1 MWGDIAIAF
10 LLAFITAFM
19 MTPYSIK
26 LAKKVGAVDVPKDNR
41 RMHHKPIPKLGGVA
55 VIAGFVVSFI
65 YLVITLSIED
75 SSRLNLFGI
84 EEYGKKILGFFVG
97 VLILGITCFIDDVK
111 TIKPLAK
118 LSGQLLAAI
127 AVVVSGIRIIEVIP
141 FFESAVLNE
150 AVSMILTVIW
160 IIVITNAINLMDGL
174 DGLSS
179 GITMISCISLLIIF
193 SFTLKEDRK
202 LSKAESLLKDGLIY
216 SEKII
221 TYPFNYIK
229 ENIKEYKKL
238 KDVNKNNNIL
248 ETSIDRID
256 SIEAE
261 NIELR
266 RQLETLKEELN
277 INYTLSDYEY
287 LNATVV
293 SRNVGYWH
301 NKITINKGTYNG
313 VEKDMVVISSKG
325 LIGKVIKTSTFTSD
339 VRLITTSD
347 TSNKISVHISNGDNN
362 LYGLINSYDY
372 NKNVLELEGISNTK
386 DVNIGDYVYTSG
398 LGGVFPTG
406 ILIGIVEE
414 ITTDS
419 YDLAKIIKVKPSADF
434 NDINYVSILKRKSD
448 SK

>member
-1 MWGDIAIAF
+1 MFGRKKQ
-10 LLAFITAFM
+10 
-19 MTPYSIK
+19 SIS
-26 LAKKVGAVDVPKDNR
+26 KKY
-41 RMHHKPIPKLGGVA
+41 I
-55 VIAGFVVSFI
+55 
-65 YLVITLSIED
+65 
-75 SSRLNLFGI
+75 
-84 EEYGKKILGFFVG
+84 
-97 VLILGITCFIDDVK
+97 LIL
-111 TIKPLAK
+111 
-118 LSGQLLAAI
+118 
-127 AVVVSGIRIIEVIP
+127 II
-141 FFESAVLNE
+141 
-150 AVSMILTVIW
+150 ILIF
-160 IIVITNAINLMDGL
+160 L
-174 DGLSS
+174 
-179 GITMISCISLLIIF
+179 LLIIF

-372 NKNVLELEGISNTK
+372 NKNVLEIEGISNTK

>member
-1 MWGDIAIAF
+1 MFGRKKQ
-10 LLAFITAFM
+10 
-19 MTPYSIK
+19 SIS
-26 LAKKVGAVDVPKDNR
+26 KKY
-41 RMHHKPIPKLGGVA
+41 I
-55 VIAGFVVSFI
+55 
-65 YLVITLSIED
+65 
-75 SSRLNLFGI
+75 
-84 EEYGKKILGFFVG
+84 
-97 VLILGITCFIDDVK
+97 LIL
-111 TIKPLAK
+111 
-118 LSGQLLAAI
+118 
-127 AVVVSGIRIIEVIP
+127 II
-141 FFESAVLNE
+141 
-150 AVSMILTVIW
+150 IL
-160 IIVITNAINLMDGL
+160 IIL
-174 DGLSS
+174 
-179 GITMISCISLLIIF
+179 LLIIF

-221 TYPFNYIK
+221 TYPFDYIK

>member
-1 MWGDIAIAF
+1 MFGRKKQ
-10 LLAFITAFM
+10 
-19 MTPYSIK
+19 SIS
-26 LAKKVGAVDVPKDNR
+26 KKY
-41 RMHHKPIPKLGGVA
+41 I
-55 VIAGFVVSFI
+55 
-65 YLVITLSIED
+65 
-75 SSRLNLFGI
+75 
-84 EEYGKKILGFFVG
+84 
-97 VLILGITCFIDDVK
+97 LIL
-111 TIKPLAK
+111 
-118 LSGQLLAAI
+118 
-127 AVVVSGIRIIEVIP
+127 II
-141 FFESAVLNE
+141 
-150 AVSMILTVIW
+150 IL
-160 IIVITNAINLMDGL
+160 IIL
-174 DGLSS
+174 
-179 GITMISCISLLIIF
+179 LLIIF

-202 LSKAESLLKDGLIY
+202 LSKAESLLKDGLTY

-434 NDINYVSILKRKSD
+434 NDINYVSILKRTIKRL
-448 SK
+448 

>member
-1 MWGDIAIAF
+1 MFGRKKQ
-10 LLAFITAFM
+10 
-19 MTPYSIK
+19 SIS
-26 LAKKVGAVDVPKDNR
+26 KKY
-41 RMHHKPIPKLGGVA
+41 I
-55 VIAGFVVSFI
+55 
-65 YLVITLSIED
+65 
-75 SSRLNLFGI
+75 
-84 EEYGKKILGFFVG
+84 
-97 VLILGITCFIDDVK
+97 LILII
-111 TIKPLAK
+111 I
-118 LSGQLLAAI
+118 LL
-127 AVVVSGIRIIEVIP
+127 
-141 FFESAVLNE
+141 
-150 AVSMILTVIW
+150 IL
-160 IIVITNAINLMDGL
+160 
-174 DGLSS
+174 
-179 GITMISCISLLIIF
+179 LLIIF

-202 LSKAESLLKDGLIY
+202 LSKAESLLKDGLTY

-448 SK
+448 SKW

>member
-1 MWGDIAIAF
+1 MFGRKKQ
-10 LLAFITAFM
+10 
-19 MTPYSIK
+19 SIS
-26 LAKKVGAVDVPKDNR
+26 KKY
-41 RMHHKPIPKLGGVA
+41 I
-55 VIAGFVVSFI
+55 
-65 YLVITLSIED
+65 
-75 SSRLNLFGI
+75 
-84 EEYGKKILGFFVG
+84 
-97 VLILGITCFIDDVK
+97 LIL
-111 TIKPLAK
+111 
-118 LSGQLLAAI
+118 
-127 AVVVSGIRIIEVIP
+127 II
-141 FFESAVLNE
+141 
-150 AVSMILTVIW
+150 IL
-160 IIVITNAINLMDGL
+160 IIL
-174 DGLSS
+174 
-179 GITMISCISLLIIF
+179 LLIIF

-238 KDVNKNNNIL
+238 KDANKNNNIL

>member
-1 MWGDIAIAF
+1 MFGRKKQ
-10 LLAFITAFM
+10 
-19 MTPYSIK
+19 SIS
-26 LAKKVGAVDVPKDNR
+26 KKY
-41 RMHHKPIPKLGGVA
+41 I
-55 VIAGFVVSFI
+55 
-65 YLVITLSIED
+65 
-75 SSRLNLFGI
+75 
-84 EEYGKKILGFFVG
+84 
-97 VLILGITCFIDDVK
+97 LIL
-111 TIKPLAK
+111 
-118 LSGQLLAAI
+118 
-127 AVVVSGIRIIEVIP
+127 II
-141 FFESAVLNE
+141 
-150 AVSMILTVIW
+150 IL
-160 IIVITNAINLMDGL
+160 IIL
-174 DGLSS
+174 
-179 GITMISCISLLIIF
+179 LLIIF

-313 VEKDMVVISSKG
+313 VEKDMVVISKG

-448 SK
+448 SKW

>member
-1 MWGDIAIAF
+1 MFGRKKQ
-10 LLAFITAFM
+10 
-19 MTPYSIK
+19 SIS
-26 LAKKVGAVDVPKDNR
+26 KKY
-41 RMHHKPIPKLGGVA
+41 I
-55 VIAGFVVSFI
+55 
-65 YLVITLSIED
+65 
-75 SSRLNLFGI
+75 
-84 EEYGKKILGFFVG
+84 
-97 VLILGITCFIDDVK
+97 LIL
-111 TIKPLAK
+111 
-118 LSGQLLAAI
+118 
-127 AVVVSGIRIIEVIP
+127 IIIII
-141 FFESAVLNE
+141 
-150 AVSMILTVIW
+150 IL
-160 IIVITNAINLMDGL
+160 
-174 DGLSS
+174 
-179 GITMISCISLLIIF
+179 LLIIF